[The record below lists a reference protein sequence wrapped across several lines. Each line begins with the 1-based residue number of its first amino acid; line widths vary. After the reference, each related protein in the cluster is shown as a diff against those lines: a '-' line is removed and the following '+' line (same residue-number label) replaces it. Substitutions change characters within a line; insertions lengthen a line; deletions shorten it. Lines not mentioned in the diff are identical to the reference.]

1 MIIEMDETYRSL
13 VVRDVEEEWVSPLVV
28 TRGQVYDTWHCP
40 GLIAVD
46 EGKLIGYLLYLP
58 KSEEWEILV
67 LHALEKNR
75 GIGTALID
83 ALSEKVKKTGGK
95 KLSVVT
101 TNDNIPAI
109 RFYQRRGFSLGEV
122 GFNALEETRKIKPN
136 VPEIGLEGIR
146 LSHELVFFRSLR

>member
-1 MIIEMDETYRSL
+1 MIIEMDEAYRSL
-13 VVRDVEEEWVSPLVV
+13 VVRDVEEEWVGPLVV
-28 TRGQVYDTWHCP
+28 TRGQVYDTRHCP
-40 GLIAVD
+40 GLIAVE
-46 EGKLIGYLLYLP
+46 EGKLTGYLP
-58 KSEEWEILV
+58 KNEEWEILV

-83 ALSEKVKKTGGK
+83 ALSEQMKAAGGK

-122 GFNALEETRKIKPN
+122 GFNALEETRKIKPG

-146 LSHELVFFRSLR
+146 LSHELVFFRPL

>member
-1 MIIEMDETYRSL
+1 MIIEMNEAYRSL
-13 VVRDVEEEWVSPLVV
+13 VVRDVEEEWAGPLVV
-28 TRGQVYDTWHCP
+28 TRGQVYDTRHCP
-40 GLIAVD
+40 GLIAVE
-46 EGKLIGYLLYLP
+46 EGKLTGYLLYRP
-58 KSEEWEILV
+58 KNEEWEILV

-83 ALSEKVKKTGGK
+83 ALAEKMKAAGGK
-95 KLSVVT
+95 RLSVVT

-109 RFYQRRGFSLGEV
+109 LFYQRRGFSLGEV

-146 LSHELVFFRSLR
+146 LSHELVFFRSL

>member
-1 MIIEMDETYRSL
+1 MIIEMDEAYRSL

-28 TRGQVYDTWHCP
+28 TRGQAYDTWHCP

-146 LSHELVFFRSLR
+146 LSHELVFFRSL

>member
-1 MIIEMDETYRSL
+1 MIIEMDEAYRSL

-122 GFNALEETRKIKPN
+122 GFNALEETRKIKPG

-146 LSHELVFFRSLR
+146 LSHELVFFRPL

>member
-1 MIIEMDETYRSL
+1 MIIEMDEAYRSL

-122 GFNALEETRKIKPN
+122 GFNTLEETRKIKPN

>member
-1 MIIEMDETYRSL
+1 MIIEMDEAYRSL

>member
-13 VVRDVEEEWVSPLVV
+13 VVRDVEEEWAGPLVV

-46 EGKLIGYLLYLP
+46 EGELIGYLLYLP
-58 KSEEWEILV
+58 KNEEWEILV

-75 GIGTALID
+75 GIGTALVD

-146 LSHELVFFRSLR
+146 LSHELVFFRSL

>member
-13 VVRDVEEEWVSPLVV
+13 VVRDVEEEWAGPLVV